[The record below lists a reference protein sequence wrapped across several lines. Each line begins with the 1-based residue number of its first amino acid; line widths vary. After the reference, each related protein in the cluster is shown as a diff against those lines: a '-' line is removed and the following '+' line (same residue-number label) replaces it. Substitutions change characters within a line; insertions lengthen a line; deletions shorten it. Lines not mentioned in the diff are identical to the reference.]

1 VVDVII
7 LVLLR
12 VLLVLQL
19 SSFPIKILGVLLVQ
33 LSRIDLQVHLPKELL
48 RD

>member
-1 VVDVII
+1 VVIF
-7 LVLLR
+7 LLPRR

-19 SSFPIKILGVLLVQ
+19 SFLVIKMLGVLLV
-33 LSRIDLQVHLPKELL
+33 LLKSMYLQAHLLRELL

>member
-19 SSFPIKILGVLLVQ
+19 SSFPIKILGVLLV
-33 LSRIDLQVHLPKELL
+33 LLKSMCLQARLQRELL